1 MFIFRPPPRAAPYPL
16 SHEDLEH
23 AEGPNSEVLQHSPE
37 EWTHK
42 GEAALAD
49 QMAKEVNDSWIFWVL
64 GIFLKILKILICFFF
79 YTLLGQDCLLDHD
92 HARKS

>member
-1 MFIFRPPPRAAPYPL
+1 MFIYRPPPRAAPYPL

-64 GIFLKILKILICFFF
+64 GIFFKYVFTFHEKQIKLNFFLK
-79 YTLLGQDCLLDHD
+79 Y
-92 HARKS
+92 

>member
-1 MFIFRPPPRAAPYPL
+1 MFIYRPPPRAAPYPL

-64 GIFLKILKILICFFF
+64 GIFLNMYSLFTKKN
-79 YTLLGQDCLLDHD
+79 
-92 HARKS
+92 